1 MSSNNSI
8 KSSFLDNFSFSNKL
22 TIGFGTILAILLV
35 IAIVVFINVRSIINA
50 SKWVNHTYEVIQVA
64 ETMGAAV
71 VDMETGLRGFVIT
84 GEDNYLEPY
93 DQGGRNFLE
102 LVTKGRK
109 LTSDNPGQVKRWDE
123 VRSLQET
130 WVAEVAELAI
140 SARREVSQGEAS
152 QRRFQEVSSR
162 TVGKQI
168 FDGIRVQLAEID
180 QIFEGN
186 PQGKHLVTSLT
197 LDLVNMETGQR
208 GYLLSGKEES
218 LEPYV
223 GGEVSFNKNI
233 VVLKGLIGS
242 TALTQDRVDRLQNS
256 IKEWREKAADL
267 EINAR
272 RDMNRHERTMQD
284 IIEMIKQGKG
294 KRIMD
299 SIRAKVAEITGEEEH
314 LIVVRSAD
322 QESSSSLTINFTV
335 IGTIVALVSGMFISV
350 AVTRAVVNPINITN
364 EAIKSFADGDLRSR
378 LKIDTRDEMGRL
390 SHTFNNF
397 GERLQANVK
406 DITHAVTDITS
417 SSNQMKSISDAS
429 MAGVSKQK
437 QETETAVVA
446 IGQLLTTVQST
457 SANASEASEAATKAN
472 EETQKGAAVVSEA
485 IELVRKLADEVNSSV
500 SMMNQLKVDSENI
513 GKVIDVI
520 KGIADQTNLLALN
533 AAIEAA
539 RAGEAGRGFS
549 VVADEVR
556 NLSQKTQDSTTEI
569 ETLITSLQERSQAS
583 ERVMDSSHK
592 IANETVS
599 KAMEADSSLKVINE
613 SIVSIMQQNMQIAT
627 AAEEQAAVVADI
639 NRGMDNITK
648 IAEETSEGSV
658 LVQDKSSDLS
668 GLSSKLHSAISH
680 FKV

>member
-668 GLSSKLHSAISH
+668 GLSSKLHNAISH